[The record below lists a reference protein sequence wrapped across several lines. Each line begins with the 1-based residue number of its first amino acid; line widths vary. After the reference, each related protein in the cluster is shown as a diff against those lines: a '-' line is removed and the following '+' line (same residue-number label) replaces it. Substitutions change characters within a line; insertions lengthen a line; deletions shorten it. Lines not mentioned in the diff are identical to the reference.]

1 MNLLDLN
8 WLPEP
13 AADFRAQ
20 VRALRDT
27 GTNTGADAGTNAGS
41 NTSPDFAATLRRLAT
56 AQLNLTQLHSLSQL
70 VEKIPDVKSSAWTNV
85 TLLSNAT
92 TDLIASALPATA
104 LRHELLLKAHTTP
117 FGTFN
122 KEALDPASTTNQSRP
137 DFVVLA
143 LDHRAFDFSPVPG
156 DVDTAQRKLAAALE
170 TLRNLAAA
178 LRAHSG
184 AAVVVQTLAAPLTN
198 FLGSFENQ
206 LPGTTQW
213 FVDNFNAQV
222 RAWRE
227 PGILLLDVAAL
238 AAQVGLAQWHDPT
251 QWAVGKFSFAHAAV
265 PLYAEHL
272 SRIFMAAKGK
282 AKKCLVLDLDNT
294 LWGGVIGD
302 DGMNGIVL
310 GQGSPLG
317 EAFLSIQ
324 ATALELRSRGIVL
337 AVSSK
342 NDEAVARRVFK
353 EHPEMLLREEHIAVF
368 QANWND
374 KASNLKAIAETL
386 NIGINALA
394 FLDDNPAE
402 RQQVRGELPM
412 VGVPELP
419 DAPELYPA
427 MLLAAGYF
435 EAVGFTDE
443 DRQRAGQYQANA
455 ARAAVLSGSSD
466 LGAYL
471 ESLEMVADMRP
482 FDDVGRARIAQLI
495 NKTNQF
501 NLTTRRYTEGDVE
514 AFENDPAVFTLQ
526 IRLKDRFGDNGMIS
540 VLICKP
546 EGEDG
551 WRIDTWLMSCRVL
564 NRGLEKAVLNVL
576 VAAAKSRG
584 IVRIIGEYLP
594 TEKNGMVKEHYPKLG
609 FAPLSD
615 DPAAPHWVCS
625 VPEYQPF
632 DVAVKIVETDLVG
645 EAAAQA

>member
-13 AADFRAQ
+13 AADFRTQ
-20 VRALRDT
+20 VRALRD
-27 GTNTGADAGTNAGS
+27 GAAETASHPGA
-41 NTSPDFAATLRRLAT
+41 DFAATLRRLAT
-56 AQLNLTQLHSLSQL
+56 ARLNLTQLHSLSPL
-70 VEKIPDVKSSAWTNV
+70 VEKIPAANASAWTRV
-85 TLLSNAT
+85 ALLSNAT
-92 TDLIASALPATA
+92 MDFIASALPATA
-104 LRHELLLKAHTTP
+104 LRHELLLKVATTP

-122 KEALDPASTTNQSRP
+122 QEALDPASATNQSRP

-156 DVDTAQRKLAAALE
+156 DVETAQRKLAQAVE

-178 LRAHSG
+178 LRSHGG

-213 FVDNFNAQV
+213 FVDQFNAQV

-251 QWAVGKFSFAHAAV
+251 QWAVGKFAFAHAAV

-419 DAPELYPA
+419 EAPELYPA
-427 MLLAAGYF
+427 TLLAAGYF

-471 ESLEMVADMRP
+471 ESLEMVADIRP
-482 FDDVGRARIAQLI
+482 FDELGRARIAQLI

-546 EGEDG
+546 EGDDA

-584 IVRIIGEYLP
+584 ISRIIGEYLP
-594 TEKNGMVKEHYPKLG
+594 TEKNGMVREHYPRLG
-609 FAPLSD
+609 FTLLSD
-615 DPAAPHWVCS
+615 DPAAPRWVCG
-625 VPEYQPF
+625 VAEYQPF
-632 DVAVKIVETDLVG
+632 DVAVQIVETELAG
-645 EAAAQA
+645 AAAV

>member
-13 AADFRAQ
+13 AADFRTQ
-20 VRALRDT
+20 VRALRE
-27 GTNTGADAGTNAGS
+27 TGADT
-41 NTSPDFAATLRRLAT
+41 ATLRRLAT
-56 AQLNLTQLHSLSQL
+56 ARLNLTQLHQLSPL
-70 VEKIPDVKSSAWTNV
+70 VGKIAGLNDAAWTRV
-85 TLLSNAT
+85 SLLSNAT
-92 TDLIASALPATA
+92 MDFIASALPATA
-104 LRHELLLKAHTTP
+104 LRHELLLKVSTAP
-117 FGTFN
+117 FGNFN
-122 KEALDPASTTNQSRP
+122 QEALDPHSATNQARP

-156 DVDTAQRKLAAALE
+156 DVDTAQRKLGQAFE
-170 TLRNLAAA
+170 TLKNLAAS
-178 LRAHSG
+178 LRAHGG

-251 QWAVGKFSFAHAAV
+251 QWAVGKFSFAQAAV

-302 DGMNGIVL
+302 DGMNGIVI

-427 MLLAAGYF
+427 TLLAAGYF

-471 ESLEMVADMRP
+471 ESLDMVADIRP
-482 FDDVGRARIAQLI
+482 FDEIGRARIAQLI

-514 AFENDPAVFTLQ
+514 AFENDPAIFTLQ
-526 IRLKDRFGDNGMIS
+526 VRLKDRFGDNGMIS

-546 EGEDG
+546 EGDDG
-551 WRIDTWLMSCRVL
+551 WRVDTWLMSCRVL

-584 IVRIIGEYLP
+584 IHRIIGEYLP
-594 TEKNGMVKEHYPKLG
+594 TEKNGMVKEHYPRLG

-615 DPAAPHWVCS
+615 DPAAPRWVCG
-625 VPEYQPF
+625 VAEYQPF
-632 DVAVKIVETDLVG
+632 DVAVQIVETDLAG
-645 EAAAQA
+645 AATV